1 MESQVW
7 NDVEEFF
14 TEQLVLQEQS
24 FSDALKRQNEE
35 GLPPIN
41 VSPTQGKLLYL
52 LAKMVNARDV
62 LEIGTL
68 GGYSTLWL
76 AKALPDG
83 GKVTSLEI
91 DPKHAVISTDN
102 IATAGLSNKVEIVV
116 GPAKETLYEMSGKG
130 IRTFDM
136 IFIDADKENN
146 PAYFEWALRFSRP
159 GTVIVVDN
167 VVRNGKVLGKG
178 LDDPSVRGV
187 RDLIDLAKREKSV
200 ESTAI
205 QTVSGKGYDGF
216 MVIRVK
222 D

>member
-1 MESQVW
+1 MEPQVW

-35 GLPPIN
+35 DLPSIN
-41 VSPTQGKLLYL
+41 VPPTQGKLLYL

-91 DPKHAVISTDN
+91 DPKHAEISNDN
-102 IATAGLSNKVEIVV
+102 IAAAGLSNKVEIIV
-116 GPAKETLYEMSGKG
+116 GPAKETLSEMSRKG
-130 IRTFDM
+130 IGTFD
-136 IFIDADKENN
+136 IF
-146 PAYFEWALRFSRP
+146 
-159 GTVIVVDN
+159 
-167 VVRNGKVLGKG
+167 
-178 LDDPSVRGV
+178 
-187 RDLIDLAKREKSV
+187 
-200 ESTAI
+200 
-205 QTVSGKGYDGF
+205 
-216 MVIRVK
+216 
-222 D
+222 